1 MVGVGWGSYNE
12 GGRRVKRC
20 EGRREREEK
29 LEEERCSGTKNCLNS
44 HCRVIMSCHKVS
56 VIYIVT
62 GC

>member
-1 MVGVGWGSYNE
+1 MRGE
-12 GGRRVKRC
+12 KRKRRKV
-20 EGRREREEK
+20 
-29 LEEERCSGTKNCLNS
+29 EEERFSGTKNCLNS